1 MSIIRN
7 VNIGKRLAAGFLV
20 VLGFSIAI
28 TTIGVWRLRVIDQET
43 RELLSEPLQKERLMA
58 DLTANVAAGTR
69 RTLAIIKSSDTTLST
84 FFAPD
89 AAALTKGG
97 NEIQAKMLLLLQGAE
112 EKALFDKVMKARA
125 GYIAMRDDIM
135 KAKAGGDIAATDKMF
150 GERFSPAVL
159 GYQEALKEMLAFER
173 ATMDRIGTHLNEI
186 TVQSSRLLSAL
197 GVLVTLLGML
207 SAWILTRSITVPL
220 ADALVVV
227 KAVASGDLTARRE
240 TEATDETGQLLTALN
255 SMSQNLQSIVA
266 EVRGSTDSIANA
278 SREIA
283 TGNMDLSGRTE
294 QQASS
299 LEETASAMEELTSTV
314 KQNADNTSEANRVAQ
329 SASEIALQGGVAVTS
344 VVETMHGIRDAS
356 QKVADIV
363 EVIDSIAFQTNL
375 LALNAAVEAAR
386 AGEQG
391 RGFAVVATEVRSLA
405 GRSAAAAREI
415 KALIGNSV
423 ARVDAGSRVA
433 DNAGE
438 TMKQVVASVGRV
450 TSIIGDIAAASGE
463 QSAGIEQIN
472 RAIASMD
479 EATQQNA
486 ALVEQVAAAAT
497 SMQDQAGSLTEVV
510 SAFRV

>member
-1 MSIIRN
+1 MSVVRN
-7 VNIGKRLAAGFLV
+7 VGIGKRLAVGFLL
-20 VLGFSIAI
+20 VLGFTIAI
-28 TTIGVWRLRVIDQET
+28 ASIGVWRLRVIQHET
-43 RELLSEPLQKERLMA
+43 QELLSAPLQKERLMA
-58 DLTANVAAGTR
+58 DLTANVAAGVR
-69 RTLAIIKSSDTTLST
+69 RTLAIVKSSDTSLST
-84 FFAPD
+84 FFAAD
-89 AAALTKGG
+89 ASALTKSG
-97 NEIQAKMLLLLQGAE
+97 NEIQAKMVPLLRGTE
-112 EKALFDKVMKARA
+112 EKALFDRVMKVRA
-125 GYIAMRDDIM
+125 GYISMRDDIM
-135 KAKAGGDIAATDKMF
+135 KAKSGGDVAATDKLF
-150 GERFSPAVL
+150 DERFNPAVL
-159 GYQEALKEMLAFER
+159 GYQSALKDMLDFQR
-173 ATMDRIGTHLNEI
+173 ASMDAIGAHVNEI
-186 TVQSSRLLSAL
+186 TDQSSNLMVAL
-197 GVLVTLLGML
+197 GVLVALFGMA
-207 SAWILTRSITVPL
+207 SAWLLTRSITVPL
-220 ADALVVV
+220 ADALSVV
-227 KAVASGDLTARRE
+227 KAVAAGDLTARRE
-240 TEATDETGQLLTALN
+240 TSATDETGQLLTALN
-255 SMSQNLQSIVA
+255 AMALNLQSIVS

-314 KQNADNTSEANRVAQ
+314 KQNADNTSEANRVAK
-329 SASEIALQGGVAVTS
+329 SASEIALQGGAAVS
-344 VVETMHGIRDAS
+344 SMVETMHGIRAAS

-391 RGFAVVATEVRSLA
+391 RGFAVVASEVRSLA

-415 KALIGNSV
+415 KGLIDNSV
-423 ARVDAGSRVA
+423 ARVDAGSKVA
-433 DNAGE
+433 DDAGE
-438 TMKQVVASVGRV
+438 TMKQVVESVGRV

-497 SMQDQAGSLTEVV
+497 SMQDQAGSLSEIV
-510 SAFRV
+510 STFHI